1 MDKSERK
8 QRVVVKT
15 PFQVSILQQNGSL
28 RVVSSGHS
36 DYKSAENWV
45 KSDARDELKLDG
57 YINFYIFHAKKM
69 IGINFDSSGATEDLD
84 DVVTDDP
91 GSPDRSTVNDDIVKT
106 EDVYEYSSDEDDSV
120 TVTHDVTEEET
131 KSPLQEMLSDED
143 DDDNDG
149 DMF

>member
-1 MDKSERK
+1 MDKKERK

-57 YINFYIFHAKKM
+57 YINFYIFHAKKL
-69 IGINFDSSGATEDLD
+69 IGINFDESGATEDLD
-84 DVVTDDP
+84 NVVTDNP
-91 GSPDRSTVNDDIVKT
+91 GEPDRTSINDEIV
-106 EDVYEYSSDEDDSV
+106 E
-120 TVTHDVTEEET
+120 TEEET
-131 KSPLQEMLSDED
+131 KSPLQEMLSDDDED
-143 DDDNDG
+143 DDDD
-149 DMF
+149 DEEDLF